1 MVIRAVLNEADKLLL
16 KNNIK
21 TIPISF
27 ENLKAI
33 AESEGWLITSY
44 RQGWELIDTLGLSD
58 YVKFHC
64 AFTLKHNGENIIMY
78 DGKLS
83 YEEKIHCI
91 CHEFGH
97 IILEHTEDSYIVGYS
112 QDSEQQSKQ
121 EQEAEAFAAEM
132 AAPIFFL
139 RKSAIKTIDDL
150 IKTGLLNKNQAILH
164 MENIKLNFPE
174 TDIDIALSNRIF
186 PINNSRNRKIRKL
199 GIITSGIVFFLVI
212 IGFVTLK
219 YISNYNQQVNSEMVY
234 VTVSGKSYHIE
245 NCYHIR
251 DKDNLICISSKK
263 AESSGYKPCK
273 DCIGELGT
281 FNIF

>member
-1 MVIRAVLNEADKLLL
+1 MVIKSVLNEADKLLIE
-16 KNNIK
+16 NNIK
-21 TIPISF
+21 AIPLSFKDLRTIA
-27 ENLKAI
+27 K
-33 AESEGWLITSY
+33 SEGWLITTY
-44 RQGWELIDTLGLSD
+44 QQGKDLINALNLSD
-58 YVKFHC
+58 YIKSHY

-139 RKSAIKTIDDL
+139 RKSAIKTIDYF

-186 PINNSRNRKIRKL
+186 PINNSRDRKIRKL
-199 GIITSGIVFFLVI
+199 GIITSGIVFFLLI

-251 DKDNLICISSKK
+251 DKDNLICISS
-263 AESSGYKPCK
+263 AEAKTSGYKPCR
-273 DCIGELGT
+273 DCIIESDV
-281 FNIF
+281 F